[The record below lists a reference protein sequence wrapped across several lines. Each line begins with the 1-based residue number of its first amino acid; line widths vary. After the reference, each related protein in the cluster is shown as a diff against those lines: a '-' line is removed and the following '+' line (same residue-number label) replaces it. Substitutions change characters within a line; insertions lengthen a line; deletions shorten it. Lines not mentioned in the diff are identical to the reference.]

1 MHLSIFCKKYFK
13 CSRLR
18 SCFADFG
25 AVRSAVPDRRFGL
38 TAIHLAI
45 RLISGL
51 QWINL
56 DQPNCVLYVPI
67 RGDPGPQIAQIE
79 HLKLVCTLEKQEL
92 PVAGTIENSRWRGPD
107 GREPSWWG
115 GGLGELDRVGWLMRD
130 AADEGVVYDG
140 GSWWGGGGLVD
151 DGRGEGHKIVD
162 RHTHEYYWFLSQA
175 TMNGSTCRCVW
186 TCREWLLNNSFAHN
200 RHFTIKVRAPTGVW
214 LKQSCHPSTLWIAHV
229 HNTKIPSKQKP
240 FWPCIIAQ
248 WKFGLCSWQLNRN
261 HNLVLVTNK
270 LLKYHKLTSGHMQ
283 LQPSDLPAGKVQIHP
298 L

>member
-1 MHLSIFCKKYFK
+1 MHTWET
-13 CSRLR
+13 RTP
-18 SCFADFG
+18 G
-25 AVRSAVPDRRFGL
+25 
-38 TAIHLAI
+38 
-45 RLISGL
+45 SG
-51 QWINL
+51 
-56 DQPNCVLYVPI
+56 DH
-67 RGDPGPQIAQIE
+67 R
-79 HLKLVCTLEKQEL
+79 EL
-92 PVAGTIENSRWRGPD
+92 PVAGTRWSRAILMRRGVGGVGQSGVAD
-107 GREPSWWG
+107 EGCGWWG
-115 GGLGELDRVGWLMRD
+115 GGLWRGQLMR
-130 AADEGVVYDG
+130 
-140 GSWWGGGGLVD
+140 GGGLVD